1 MSILLKFV
9 RCLVKPLLVCGGNP
23 SSQSTTTGTFTSRT
37 TPSLTREYNAS
48 STPAENVSSELPFI
62 CPPSCE
68 HVELR
73 RVRKCVHLRVIR
85 PQPQYSNCGLD
96 DPVRYRALVEHVR
109 GVLRD
114 SLREGASFA

>member
-1 MSILLKFV
+1 MSILLRFV
-9 RCLVKPLLVCGGNP
+9 RCFVKPFLVCGGNP
-23 SSQSTTTGTFTSRT
+23 LNRNSTRGTTNSPSI
-37 TPSLTREYNAS
+37 PSLTPECCAS
-48 STPAENVSSELPFI
+48 NTPAKNVSSELPFI

-114 SLREGASFA
+114 SLRESASVA